1 MEPLLIYYIK
11 INIGIILFYGFYKLF
26 FTRDTLFR
34 MRRTALLSF
43 FMIAFLYPLMNL
55 ESWIRSYW
63 EVDQTVATYNLMLS
77 EFTIEA
83 NAESVPIFSSWEQI
97 VLLVIAIGAGILFIR
112 FLTDLIRIF
121 ILKRNSPEIHIQ
133 SVNCYQ
139 LPENEAPFSFFNWI
153 FINPAAHNETEQQE
167 ILTHELSHA
176 RQLHSLDVILSE
188 LFCMILWVNPFAWL
202 LSREIRQNLEYLA
215 DQEVLEAGFNPK
227 NYQYHLLGLT
237 YTKAAA
243 KLYNNFNV
251 LPLKN
256 RIRMMNKNRTSKKWG
271 VKYAIFAPLTLSLL
285 FVSNIELMARQATN
299 LVSSFTET
307 LIEKPTLLS
316 EAVISEQTPQNEQ
329 TFAVVEKMPEFP
341 GGVNELLK
349 FIAKNVK
356 YPEDAVKENKQGRV
370 IISFVIDKNGKVVDP
385 KIQQGVSH
393 SIDAEAIR
401 VVQSMPNWIPGEQRG
416 QKVRV
421 QYTLPINFNIPKPA
435 ASTEATNAQAS
446 TSTDQKF
453 MAVEKMPE
461 FPGGETEMMKFIAR
475 TVKYPVVAQE
485 NGIQGRVIVT
495 FTVDKTGKIVDPII
509 RKGVDPSLDQEAI
522 RVVNA
527 MPQWIPGEQKGQKVN
542 VMYTVPITFRL
553 QGPEKEEN
561 ASPVK
566 AEKND
571 VVVVG
576 YGAPKPT
583 VLNLRHDTENPP
595 LVIVD
600 DKEIPQADMKNIN
613 PDTIDNI
620 SVLKGEAAKEKYGDK
635 AKNGVVIIKLKK

>member
-1 MEPLLIYYIK
+1 
-11 INIGIILFYGFYKLF
+11 
-26 FTRDTLFR
+26 
-34 MRRTALLSF
+34 
-43 FMIAFLYPLMNL
+43 L
-55 ESWIRSYW
+55 E
-63 EVDQTVATYNLMLS
+63 V
-77 EFTIEA
+77 
-83 NAESVPIFSSWEQI
+83 
-97 VLLVIAIGAGILFIR
+97 G
-112 FLTDLIRIF
+112 
-121 ILKRNSPEIHIQ
+121 H
-133 SVNCYQ
+133 
-139 LPENEAPFSFFNWI
+139 
-153 FINPAAHNETEQQE
+153 
-167 ILTHELSHA
+167 
-176 RQLHSLDVILSE
+176 DV
-188 LFCMILWVNPFAWL
+188 
-202 LSREIRQNLEYLA
+202 RH
-215 DQEVLEAGFNPK
+215 
-227 NYQYHLLGLT
+227 YQYHLLALT

-243 KLYNNFNV
+243 KISNNFQV

-329 TFAVVEKMPEFP
+329 TFAVVEKMPVFP

-385 KIQQGVSH
+385 EINRGVSP

-401 VVQSMPNWIPGEQRG
+401 VVKSMPNWIPGEQRG

-435 ASTEATNAQAS
+435 ASSGATSVQAN

-453 MAVEKMPE
+453 MAVEKMPQ

-522 RVVNA
+522 RVVNT

-566 AEKND
+566 AEEND

>member
-1 MEPLLIYYIK
+1 M
-11 INIGIILFYGFYKLF
+11 
-26 FTRDTLFR
+26 
-34 MRRTALLSF
+34 
-43 FMIAFLYPLMNL
+43 
-55 ESWIRSYW
+55 
-63 EVDQTVATYNLMLS
+63 
-77 EFTIEA
+77 
-83 NAESVPIFSSWEQI
+83 
-97 VLLVIAIGAGILFIR
+97 
-112 FLTDLIRIF
+112 
-121 ILKRNSPEIHIQ
+121 
-133 SVNCYQ
+133 
-139 LPENEAPFSFFNWI
+139 
-153 FINPAAHNETEQQE
+153 
-167 ILTHELSHA
+167 
-176 RQLHSLDVILSE
+176 
-188 LFCMILWVNPFAWL
+188 
-202 LSREIRQNLEYLA
+202 
-215 DQEVLEAGFNPK
+215 
-227 NYQYHLLGLT
+227 
-237 YTKAAA
+237 
-243 KLYNNFNV
+243 
-251 LPLKN
+251 
-256 RIRMMNKNRTSKKWG
+256 
-271 VKYAIFAPLTLSLL
+271 
-285 FVSNIELMARQATN
+285 
-299 LVSSFTET
+299 
-307 LIEKPTLLS
+307 
-316 EAVISEQTPQNEQ
+316 
-329 TFAVVEKMPEFP
+329 
-341 GGVNELLK
+341 
-349 FIAKNVK
+349 
-356 YPEDAVKENKQGRV
+356 
-370 IISFVIDKNGKVVDP
+370 VDP
-385 KIQQGVSH
+385 KIQQGVSP

-401 VVQSMPNWIPGEQRG
+401 VVKSMPNWIPGEQRG

-571 VVVVG
+571 VVVFG

-600 DKEIPQADMKNIN
+600 GKEIPQADMKNIN

>member
-1 MEPLLIYYIK
+1 MNPFLIYFLK
-11 INIGIILFYGFYKLF
+11 VNIGIILFFGFYRLF
-26 FTRDTLFR
+26 FNRDTFFK
-34 MRRTALLSF
+34 MRRSALLSF
-43 FMIAFLYPLMNL
+43 YLIAFTYPLLNFQNWISEKTDVTDVVESYSVLMNDFYI
-55 ESWIRSYW
+55 S
-63 EVDQTVATYNLMLS
+63 AP
-77 EFTIEA
+77 
-83 NAESVPIFSSWEQI
+83 AETSLTLTDYLYIIYGIGISI
-97 VLLVIAIGAGILFIR
+97 LLIR
-112 FLTDLIRIF
+112 FLTDLIS
-121 ILKRNSPEIHIQ
+121 ILIIRFKSPQIHLNGI
-133 SVNCYQ
+133 NCYC
-139 LPENEAPFSFFNWI
+139 LKGDCAPFSFFKWI
-153 FINPAAHNETEQQE
+153 FINPEKHNSEELDE
-167 ILTHELSHA
+167 ILTHEITHA
-176 RQLHSLDVILSE
+176 KQYHSFDTIISE
-188 LFCMILWVNPFAWL
+188 LICIILWFNPFVWL
-202 LSREIRQNLEYLA
+202 LNREIRQNLEYLA
-215 DQEVLEAGFNPK
+215 DDSVLEVGHDVRH
-227 NYQYHLLGLT
+227 YQYHLLALT

-243 KLYNNFNV
+243 KISNNFQV

-329 TFAVVEKMPEFP
+329 TFAVVEKMPVFP

-385 KIQQGVSH
+385 EINRGVSP

-401 VVQSMPNWIPGEQRG
+401 VVKSMPNWIPGEQRG

-421 QYTLPINFNIPKPA
+421 KYTLPINFNIPKPA
-435 ASTEATNAQAS
+435 ASTEATNAQSS

-453 MAVEKMPE
+453 MAVEKMPQ

>member
-1 MEPLLIYYIK
+1 MNPFLIYFLK
-11 INIGIILFYGFYKLF
+11 VNIGIVIFYGFYRLF
-26 FTRDTLFR
+26 FNRDTLFK
-34 MRRTALLSF
+34 MRRSAL
-43 FMIAFLYPLMNL
+43 IAFYLIAFSYPLLNIQNWISEKADMTEVVESYSVIMNDFYI
-55 ESWIRSYW
+55 SAPADTS
-63 EVDQTVATYNLMLS
+63 
-77 EFTIEA
+77 FTLTDYLYIA
-83 NAESVPIFSSWEQI
+83 Y
-97 VLLVIAIGAGILFIR
+97 AIGA
-112 FLTDLIRIF
+112 FLLLLRLVIDLISILTIRIKSKKISLNQTDCY
-121 ILKRNSPEIHIQ
+121 ILKGD
-133 SVNCYQ
+133 C
-139 LPENEAPFSFFNWI
+139 APFSFFKWI
-153 FINPAAHNETEQQE
+153 FINPEKHNSEELDE
-167 ILTHELSHA
+167 ILTHEITHA
-176 RQLHSLDVILSE
+176 NQYHSFDTILSE
-188 LFCMILWVNPFAWL
+188 LVCILLWFNPFVWL
-202 LSREIRQNLEYLA
+202 LNREIRQNLEYLA
-215 DQEVLEAGFNPK
+215 DDSVLEVGHDVRH
-227 NYQYHLLGLT
+227 YQYHLLALT

-243 KLYNNFNV
+243 KISNNFQV

-316 EAVISEQTPQNEQ
+316 EALVSEQTPQNEQ
-329 TFAVVEKMPEFP
+329 TFTAVEKMPEFP

-370 IISFVIDKNGKVVDP
+370 IVSFIIDKNGKVVDP
-385 KIQQGVSH
+385 EIKRGVSP

-401 VVQSMPNWIPGEQRG
+401 VVKSMPNWTPGEQRG

-421 QYTLPINFNIPKPA
+421 KYTLPINFNLPKPA
-435 ASTEATNAQAS
+435 ASTEATSVQAN

-453 MAVEKMPE
+453 VAVEKMPQ

-527 MPQWIPGEQKGQKVN
+527 MPQWIPGEQRGQKVN
-542 VMYTVPITFRL
+542 VVYTVPITFRL
-553 QGPEKEEN
+553 QGPENEEQN
-561 ASPVK
+561 SQVK
-566 AEKND
+566 AGKD
-571 VVVVG
+571 DIVVVG
-576 YGAPKPT
+576 FGAPKST

-600 DKEIPQADMKNIN
+600 GKEIPQADMKDIN

-635 AKNGVVIIKLKK
+635 AKNGVVIIQLKK